1 MFAAAGGRALQLT
14 RAGYAV
20 ALLLKPGLTIRLAT
34 GRAPGGRACRVARLL
49 GARHL
54 AQATLTALAPRPG
67 VFAAGA
73 AADALHAASMFV
85 LAVANRAG
93 RRTAL
98 TDAMAEA
105 AFAAAGLAAAA
116 AYAGGTGTQPRR
128 RTHGDGAARRLLPAC
143 SSFRMTARW
152 LARPVAASFTHLP
165 GAKLGPSGVWWPVSP

>member
-1 MFAAAGGRALQLT
+1 MTAAAADRRALQLT
-14 RAGYAV
+14 HAGYGV

-34 GRAPGGRACRVARLL
+34 GRPPSRGACRVAWML

-73 AADALHAASMFV
+73 AADALHAASMLV
-85 LAVANRAG
+85 LAVVDRTT

-105 AFAAAGLAAAA
+105 VFVAAGLAAAA
-116 AYAGGTGTQPRR
+116 AYGGATAAQPRLR
-128 RTHGDGAARRLLPAC
+128 LRGDGAARP
-143 SSFRMTARW
+143 
-152 LARPVAASFTHLP
+152 
-165 GAKLGPSGVWWPVSP
+165 